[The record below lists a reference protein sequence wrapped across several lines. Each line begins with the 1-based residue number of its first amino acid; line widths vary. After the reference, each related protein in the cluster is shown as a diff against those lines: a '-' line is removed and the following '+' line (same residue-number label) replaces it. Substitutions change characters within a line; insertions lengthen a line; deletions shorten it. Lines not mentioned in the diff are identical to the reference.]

1 MLTKPIYE
9 LNPDFSDDDALD
21 ASPKEASS
29 KQDVDGE
36 RSSRPPATLD
46 DFELMRLVGAGGFGK
61 VYQVR
66 KKKVVRAGF
75 MALKALR

>member
-1 MLTKPIYE
+1 M
-9 LNPDFSDDDALD
+9 
-21 ASPKEASS
+21 
-29 KQDVDGE
+29 DGE

-66 KKKVVRAGF
+66 KKKVVGAGVI
-75 MALKALR
+75 ALKALRYYI